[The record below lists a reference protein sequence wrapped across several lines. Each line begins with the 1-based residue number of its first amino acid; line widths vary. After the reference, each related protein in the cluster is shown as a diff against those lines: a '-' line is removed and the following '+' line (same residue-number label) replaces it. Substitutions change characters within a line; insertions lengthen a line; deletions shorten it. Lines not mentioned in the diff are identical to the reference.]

1 VYELH
6 GCFYL
11 GDPVVYP
18 KGKVLHSDLSSGQLY
33 DETIE
38 RENNIRSLGYNLV
51 VMWESE
57 WSGME

>member
-1 VYELH
+1 
-6 GCFYL
+6 
-11 GDPVVYP
+11 VVYP

-57 WSGME
+57 WNGME